1 MEKKPRTKNTCLYFL
16 CTQTQRAREY
26 FNMVGNVLLTS
37 VYTCLM
43 GRFGTEP
50 LAPSLLRHLLTS
62 SMTLESTPLCVVS
75 RTASLLGER
84 HRLKSSGSIAPG
96 TSLELVPHAKVTRVQ
111 NVVSYLPN
119 FARAPVLVWNNQPL
133 VRCW

>member
-16 CTQTQRAREY
+16 RTQTQRAREY
-26 FNMVGNVLLTS
+26 FNIVGSVLLTS

-75 RTASLLGER
+75 RTAPLLGER

-111 NVVSYLPN
+111 NVVSYLLN

-133 VRCW
+133 V

>member
-1 MEKKPRTKNTCLYFL
+1 
-16 CTQTQRAREY
+16 
-26 FNMVGNVLLTS
+26 MVGNVLLTA

-50 LAPSLLRHLLTS
+50 LATSLLRHLLTS

-96 TSLELVPHAKVTRVQ
+96 TSLELVPRAKVTRVQ

>member
-1 MEKKPRTKNTCLYFL
+1 
-16 CTQTQRAREY
+16 
-26 FNMVGNVLLTS
+26 MVGNVLLTS

-50 LAPSLLRHLLTS
+50 LAPYLLRHLLTS

-75 RTASLLGER
+75 RTAPLLGER
-84 HRLKSSGSIAPG
+84 HRLKSSGLLAPG